1 MLDSFY
7 QLGKIQTDTIASLL
21 SPISSIKHVI
31 GIIFRV
37 DNNNTNN
44 KISYESV
51 NLYEFANNELYL
63 WKRDYS
69 GRPGLFL
76 TGKISPDDIKKV
88 KTVYQKSNDPNNKF
102 VQKFIRNKIL
112 WFPNGKIV
120 TNKKILRN
128 MDADIKKELFGI
140 LEEFKK
146 NNKIS
151 MDVLHILTNDE
162 PERVLLTVMIK
173 RDESSIPL
181 FVGEIDSYVELFKQ
195 GVLSKKLG
203 LITEAQCCI
212 CNNKRPIGSFNEK
225 SLPFYVGNKA
235 MHFPSADPLQEYK
248 SFPLCDY
255 CFLDI
260 QKGLFFIQEKLDF
273 HIPSINSN
281 KSNLSFWLISHL
293 NESELLIAFK
303 NDLENKNLYLNSL
316 KDLCST
322 LKIISK
328 RDSHERERESIEA
341 FLRFSGLF
349 YNTDDNGHMRVISYI
364 QGIYP
369 TRLQELFEFKEKIE
383 KKYPF
388 SVLSQKINNMLIG
401 FPLLVFFYEGIRSQW
416 KNAVISIL
424 EKMFKAEHIDI
435 EEIINTLLYKIR
447 ELYNDAKKTKNFSFD
462 YLSKTIFQGLM
473 LLEYII
479 SLNKQRVDMI
489 DEVDDSITQPTP
501 IIKDI
506 ESIQKFISSHNNILT
521 RPIERAIFGIGICT
535 GILLEIQSQRYKK
548 TAPFWNRINR
558 FDLDINKIISLFN
571 EIKSKLVMYGEH
583 NYDTVI
589 NYLGVNEIISL
600 LDLSSSQNISREKI
614 NFIFSIGLS
623 YGYMLKRGF
632 L

>member
-1 MLDSFY
+1 
-7 QLGKIQTDTIASLL
+7 
-21 SPISSIKHVI
+21 
-31 GIIFRV
+31 
-37 DNNNTNN
+37 
-44 KISYESV
+44 
-51 NLYEFANNELYL
+51 
-63 WKRDYS
+63 
-69 GRPGLFL
+69 
-76 TGKISPDDIKKV
+76 
-88 KTVYQKSNDPNNKF
+88 
-102 VQKFIRNKIL
+102 
-112 WFPNGKIV
+112 
-120 TNKKILRN
+120 
-128 MDADIKKELFGI
+128 
-140 LEEFKK
+140 
-146 NNKIS
+146 
-151 MDVLHILTNDE
+151 
-162 PERVLLTVMIK
+162 
-173 RDESSIPL
+173 
-181 FVGEIDSYVELFKQ
+181 
-195 GVLSKKLG
+195 
-203 LITEAQCCI
+203 
-212 CNNKRPIGSFNEK
+212 
-225 SLPFYVGNKA
+225 
-235 MHFPSADPLQEYK
+235 
-248 SFPLCDY
+248 
-255 CFLDI
+255 
-260 QKGLFFIQEKLDF
+260 
-273 HIPSINSN
+273 
-281 KSNLSFWLISHL
+281 
-293 NESELLIAFK
+293 
-303 NDLENKNLYLNSL
+303 
-316 KDLCST
+316 
-322 LKIISK
+322 
-328 RDSHERERESIEA
+328 
-341 FLRFSGLF
+341 
-349 YNTDDNGHMRVISYI
+349 MRVISYI

-383 KKYPF
+383 NKYPF

-447 ELYNDAKKTKNFSFD
+447 ELYNDAKKTKKFSFD

-479 SLNKQRVDMI
+479 SLNKQRIDMI

-600 LDLSSSQNISREKI
+600 LDLSSSQNISRERI

-623 YGYMLKRGF
+623 YGYMLKREY

>member
-31 GIIFRV
+31 GIVFRV
-37 DNNNTNN
+37 DNNN

-51 NLYEFANNELYL
+51 NLYEFANNKLYL

-76 TGKISPDDIKKV
+76 TGNISTDSIKKV
-88 KTVYQKSNDPNNKF
+88 KTVYQKSNDLNNKL

-120 TNKKILRN
+120 TNKKILKN
-128 MDADIKKELFGI
+128 LKDDIKNELFGI

-146 NNKIS
+146 NNKIAI
-151 MDVLHILTNDE
+151 DILTLLTKDE

-173 RDESSIPL
+173 RKEDSRAL
-181 FVGEIDSYVELFKQ
+181 FIGEIGSYVEFFKE

-203 LITEAQCCI
+203 LVSEAQCCI
-212 CNNKRPIGSFNEK
+212 CNNKRSIGNFSEK
-225 SLPFYVGNKA
+225 SLPFFVGDKA
-235 MHFPSADPLQEYK
+235 TYFPTADPLQEYK

-260 QKGLFFIQEKLDF
+260 QKGLTFIQEKLDF
-273 HIPSINSN
+273 HIHSVNSN
-281 KSNLSFWLISHL
+281 KSHLNFWLIPHL
-293 NESELLIAFK
+293 NESDLLIAFK

-316 KDLCST
+316 KTLCST
-322 LKIISK
+322 LKSISK
-328 RDSHERERESIEA
+328 YDSHERENIEV
-341 FLRFSGLF
+341 FLRFSTLF
-349 YNTDDNGHMRVISYI
+349 YNIDDHALMRVISYI

-369 TRLQELFEFKEKIE
+369 ARLQDLFELKEKIE
-383 KKYPF
+383 NRYPY
-388 SVLSQKINNMLIG
+388 SVLSQKFKDMTIG
-401 FPLLVFFYEGIRSQW
+401 FPILVFFYEGIRSQW
-416 KNAVISIL
+416 ENAVISIL

-447 ELYNDAKKTKNFSFD
+447 ELYNDAKKTKKFNFD

-479 SLNKQRVDMI
+479 SLNKQRVNMV
-489 DEVDDSITQPTP
+489 DEVDSSITQPTP

-506 ESIQKFISSHNNILT
+506 ESIQKFISTHNNILT
-521 RPIERAIFGIGICT
+521 QPIERAIFGIGICT
-535 GILLEIQSQRYKK
+535 GIFLEIQSKRYKK

-558 FDLDINKIISLFN
+558 FDLDVNKIISLFN

-589 NYLGVNEIISL
+589 NYLGINEIISL
-600 LDLSSSQNISREKI
+600 LDLSSQNISREKI

-623 YGYMLKRGF
+623 YGYMLKRGY